1 MKALIIT
8 LAFVTGICF
17 SSFSQEARSAQDEA
31 TATMQEITKEIT
43 LTEQEHTLLYRQV
56 YTQHD
61 NMRRLDKM
69 PGTDKEKAEMAAQQ
83 SVRYHDGVKNI
94 LGEERYA
101 KFVTVTKAEEVK

>member
-1 MKALIIT
+1 MRTLLVTFAL
-8 LAFVTGICF
+8 FTGICF
-17 SSFSQEARSAQDEA
+17 SSYSQETRSAQDDA
-31 TATMQEITKEIT
+31 TATMQEITKEIE

-69 PGTDKEKAEMAAQQ
+69 PGTDEEKAEMAAKQ
-83 SVRYHDGVKNI
+83 SVRYHDSVKNI

-101 KFVTVTKAEEVK
+101 TFVSVTKTAEVK